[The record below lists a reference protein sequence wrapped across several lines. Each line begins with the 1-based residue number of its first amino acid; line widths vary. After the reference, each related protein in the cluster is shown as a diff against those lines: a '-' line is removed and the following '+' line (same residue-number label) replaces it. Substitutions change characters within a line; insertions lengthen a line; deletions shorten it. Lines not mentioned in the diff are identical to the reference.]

1 MRVPTVH
8 NSAKEGEI
16 AQTILLPGDPLRA
29 KFIAENY
36 LDNPVNYSQV
46 RGMLGFTGTYKGHRV
61 SVQGSGMGAPSM
73 AIYAHELIHG
83 YGVQR
88 LIRVGSAGGIQPTLK
103 VGNLIGASAASYD
116 SNFNQHL
123 NIRGSLTPAASFN
136 LLKEAHRI
144 AEVIGVPL
152 KVGVVLSSDLFYTP
166 DGTKAL
172 EEWQRLGVLAVEM
185 EAAAL
190 YLEAQM
196 GKAEALALLTVSD
209 LPFSG
214 EKMSAQER
222 EQTLSEMIEL
232 ALEVAI
238 S

>member
-1 MRVPTVH
+1 MKVPTVH

-46 RGMLGFTGTYKGHRV
+46 RGMLGYTGTYKGQRV

-83 YGVQR
+83 YGVKR
-88 LIRVGSAGGIQPTLK
+88 LIRVGSAGGLHPSLK
-103 VGNLIGASAASYD
+103 VGDLIGASAASYD
-116 SNFNQHL
+116 SNFNQQL
-123 NIRGSLTPAASFN
+123 NIRGTITPAASFN
-136 LLKEAHRI
+136 LLKKAHQI
-144 AEVIGVPL
+144 AGTKGIPL

-166 DGTKAL
+166 EGTKAL
-172 EEWQRLGVLAVEM
+172 EGWQDLGILAVEM
-185 EAAAL
+185 EAATL

-196 GKAEALALLTVSD
+196 GNVEALALLTVSD
-209 LPFSG
+209 LPFTG